1 MIEYRGIH
9 HVSLAVTNLEKSK
22 NFYGDIL
29 GFQEIVRP
37 NFGFPGAWYQIGHQQ
52 VHLIQYE
59 DAQTIRQSD
68 ELNSREGHLAI
79 RVKDYDQAL
88 AYLKEKGVKIKENPR
103 SKSGFAQIF
112 CMDPDRN
119 LIEMNVNQ
127 AQLK

>member
-1 MIEYRGIH
+1 MIECSGIH

-22 NFYGDIL
+22 YFYGDIL

-59 DAQTIRQSD
+59 DAQTFRESD
-68 ELNSREGHLAI
+68 ELNSRDGHFAV
-79 RVKDYDQAL
+79 RVKDYDQTL
-88 AYLKEKGVKIKENPR
+88 AYLKEKGVTIKENPR

-112 CMDPDRN
+112 CMDPDQN
-119 LIEMNVNQ
+119 LIEFNVDQ